1 MTDTVV
7 VLGATGNIGREI
19 VAQLVS
25 QRRRVVAVARNVDR
39 LKALANRLNAHD
51 RLSII
56 PGSLATEFSA
66 EHVARAVREQGH
78 PVTAVVSSLRG
89 PVESGRLLS
98 RPAPAFLQSLE
109 ADVVAP
115 FIAAKHFL
123 PLLTEAGPGGLYL
136 LLGGPMAACAWSGY
150 GHLSVA
156 ASALQML
163 THVIREEAKELPV
176 TFQELQIGTP
186 VRSESNAESACPDWI
201 GADEVARRVAIL
213 IERRDS
219 AVPIVQIGTHSG
231 IRRPTPAA
239 ANSLSRSTA

>member
-1 MTDTVV
+1 MQPTPSVI

-19 VAQLVS
+19 TAQLVT
-25 QRRRVVAVARNVDR
+25 RNYRVVAVARNVER
-39 LKALANRLNAHD
+39 LKALAARLNARE
-51 RLSII
+51 RLSIV
-56 PGSLATEFSA
+56 PGSVESEFKA
-66 EHVARAVREQGH
+66 DQLARAIREQGH
-78 PVTAVVSSLRG
+78 PITAVVSALRG

-98 RPAPAFLQSLE
+98 RSAPEFVHSLE

-123 PLLTEAGPGGLYL
+123 PLLAEAGPGGLYL

-176 TFQELQIGTP
+176 TVQELQIGTP
-186 VRSESNAESACPDWI
+186 VRSESNAECSCPDWI
-201 GADEVARRVAIL
+201 GADEVARRVVTL

-219 AVPIVQIGTHSG
+219 AVPIVQLGTYENS
-231 IRRPTPAA
+231 RRARPA
-239 ANSLSRSTA
+239 LRSTS